1 MAVEFLQILLYST
14 CVCANMAQIL
24 RKKDTITVD
33 DMKKEAEREAR
44 TMWQFVRTFLKW
56 LVIAGVTGGIG
67 GLVGSAFH
75 LSVNWA
81 AAFRAA
87 HPWLLWLLPIGG
99 LLIAAIYRLTKMEN
113 KNTNAIIDAI
123 HFGDKVP
130 LLLVPA
136 IYLSTVIT
144 HLFGGSAGR
153 EGAALQIGG
162 SLGCY
167 IGQLFHLD
175 EKDMRIAT
183 LCGMSAV
190 FSALFGTPLT
200 ATIFALEVISVGVFY
215 YSALVPCIVASLA
228 ALAIS
233 NAFGIAPT
241 HFTFALTAAPR
252 LLLLRVAALAA
263 VCSLMSILFC
273 VTMHGTERLFAG
285 RIQNPWLRIAA
296 GGDAQPRV
304 LDAAGKEPLRAVHGH
319 AKEDAHE
326 RAHGGER
333 RHAQQQ
339 QPRRGRERERKVR
352 RRDAEGIRDRQRRE
366 RRDDARHERGV
377 IKHAHA
383 DDLEREDRRRQ
394 RRAEQGREHGAHAAE
409 RGDAH
414 VLFIEVEQ
422 LPDVT
427 AEAAADLQRSALAP
441 GAAAEQVRN
450 NGRQIDRRH
459 EQQRHLVAEVD
470 GVDDGVGVLV
480 FHFGQAV
487 NGRDEQAAYGQQP
500 QQPRVRGAKRRRP
513 VHAQVKGRA
522 DQPADA
528 AGHARDHEP
537 LEKRAHEL
545 PHGARLAF
553 GLFFHIVH
561 GDGVL
566 FAQNLRHISAYASTI
581 QQNLQKFHRHT

>member
-1 MAVEFLQILLYST
+1 MDAFHERTDDYNQSREKNQVWRWNFCKFCCIVLLFAPIRG
-14 CVCANMAQIL
+14 ANTH
-24 RKKDTITVD
+24 KKETITVD

-44 TMWQFVRTFLKW
+44 TMWQFIRTFLKW

-87 HPWLLWLLPIGG
+87 HPWLLWLLPVGG

-241 HFTFALTAAPR
+241 HFTFTLTAVPK

-263 VCSLMSILFC
+263 GGAIVVVLSLLVGTGDYNGAGMDVITRAIEGGQATPDAFFWKLLFTAVTLGSGFKGGEVVPTFFIGATLGCVLGGLLGIPAGFAAALGLVCVFCGAVNCPIASMVLSIELFGAGQLVHFALAC
-273 VTMHGTERLFAG
+273 GIAYMLSGYFGLYSSQKILYSKLRTEF
-285 RIQNPWLRIAA
+285 INI
-296 GGDAQPRV
+296 
-304 LDAAGKEPLRAVHGH
+304 H
-319 AKEDAHE
+319 AK
-326 RAHGGER
+326 
-333 RHAQQQ
+333 
-339 QPRRGRERERKVR
+339 
-352 RRDAEGIRDRQRRE
+352 
-366 RRDDARHERGV
+366 
-377 IKHAHA
+377 
-383 DDLEREDRRRQ
+383 
-394 RRAEQGREHGAHAAE
+394 
-409 RGDAH
+409 
-414 VLFIEVEQ
+414 
-422 LPDVT
+422 
-427 AEAAADLQRSALAP
+427 
-441 GAAAEQVRN
+441 
-450 NGRQIDRRH
+450 
-459 EQQRHLVAEVD
+459 
-470 GVDDGVGVLV
+470 
-480 FHFGQAV
+480 
-487 NGRDEQAAYGQQP
+487 
-500 QQPRVRGAKRRRP
+500 
-513 VHAQVKGRA
+513 
-522 DQPADA
+522 
-528 AGHARDHEP
+528 
-537 LEKRAHEL
+537 
-545 PHGARLAF
+545 
-553 GLFFHIVH
+553 
-561 GDGVL
+561 
-566 FAQNLRHISAYASTI
+566 
-581 QQNLQKFHRHT
+581 

>member
-1 MAVEFLQILLYST
+1 
-14 CVCANMAQIL
+14 MAQIL

-81 AAFRAA
+81 ATFRAA
-87 HPWLLWLLPIGG
+87 HPWLLWLLPVGG

-167 IGQLFHLD
+167 VGQLFRLD

-241 HFTFALTAAPR
+241 QFTFALTAVPK
-252 LLLLRVAALAA
+252 LLLLRARCRVLADEHPLLCDHARHGAAVFQPHPEHVAA
-263 VCSLMSILFC
+263 
-273 VTMHGTERLFAG
+273 H
-285 RIQNPWLRIAA
+285 
-296 GGDAQPRV
+296 
-304 LDAAGKEPLRAVHGH
+304 
-319 AKEDAHE
+319 
-326 RAHGGER
+326 
-333 RHAQQQ
+333 
-339 QPRRGRERERKVR
+339 RRGRRDRDRAVAARRHGGLQR
-352 RRDAEGIRDRQRRE
+352 RRHGRHHPRHRGRTGGARRVFLEAAVHRRHHRQR
-366 RRDDARHERGV
+366 
-377 IKHAHA
+377 
-383 DDLEREDRRRQ
+383 L
-394 RRAEQGREHGAHAAE
+394 QGR
-409 RGDAH
+409 
-414 VLFIEVEQ
+414 
-422 LPDVT
+422 
-427 AEAAADLQRSALAP
+427 
-441 GAAAEQVRN
+441 
-450 NGRQIDRRH
+450 
-459 EQQRHLVAEVD
+459 
-470 GVDDGVGVLV
+470 
-480 FHFGQAV
+480 
-487 NGRDEQAAYGQQP
+487 
-500 QQPRVRGAKRRRP
+500 
-513 VHAQVKGRA
+513 
-522 DQPADA
+522 
-528 AGHARDHEP
+528 
-537 LEKRAHEL
+537 
-545 PHGARLAF
+545 
-553 GLFFHIVH
+553 
-561 GDGVL
+561 
-566 FAQNLRHISAYASTI
+566 
-581 QQNLQKFHRHT
+581 

>member
-1 MAVEFLQILLYST
+1 MTVEFLQILLYST
-14 CVCANMAQIL
+14 WRMRQFGANTH
-24 RKKDTITVD
+24 KKDTNHRGRYE
-33 DMKKEAEREAR
+33 KEAEREAR

-56 LVIAGVTGGIG
+56 LIIAGVTGGIG

-81 AAFRAA
+81 ATFRAA
-87 HPWLLWLLPIGG
+87 HPVAAVAAAVGG

-241 HFTFALTAAPR
+241 QFTFALTAVPK

-273 VTMHGTERLFAG
+273 VTMHGTERLFAS
-285 RIQNPWLRIAA
+285 RIPNTWLRIAA
-296 GGDAQPRV
+296 GGAIVVVLSLLVGTGDYNGAGMDVITRAIEGGQAAPGRV
-304 LDAAGKEPLRAVHGH
+304 FLEAAVHGRH
-319 AKEDAHE
+319 HRQRVQGRRG
-326 RAHGGER
+326 RADVFHR
-333 RHAQQQ
+333 RHARLRARRAAWYSGRICRGARARVRVL
-339 QPRRGRERERKVR
+339 RRG
-352 RRDAEGIRDRQRRE
+352 
-366 RRDDARHERGV
+366 
-377 IKHAHA
+377 
-383 DDLEREDRRRQ
+383 
-394 RRAEQGREHGAHAAE
+394 
-409 RGDAH
+409 
-414 VLFIEVEQ
+414 Q
-422 LPDVT
+422 LPDRVNG
-427 AEAAADLQRSALAP
+427 AEHRTLRR
-441 GAAAEQVRN
+441 GAARVLRARVRHRLHAL
-450 NGRQIDRRH
+450 GLLWAL
-459 EQQRHLVAEVD
+459 QQPEDPLFQAPD
-470 GVDDGVGVLV
+470 GVY
-480 FHFGQAV
+480 Q
-487 NGRDEQAAYGQQP
+487 Y
-500 QQPRVRGAKRRRP
+500 PREIKCKR
-513 VHAQVKGRA
+513 
-522 DQPADA
+522 
-528 AGHARDHEP
+528 HARTRNVSGH
-537 LEKRAHEL
+537 
-545 PHGARLAF
+545 
-553 GLFFHIVH
+553 FF
-561 GDGVL
+561 
-566 FAQNLRHISAYASTI
+566 
-581 QQNLQKFHRHT
+581 

>member
-1 MAVEFLQILLYST
+1 MV
-14 CVCANMAQIL
+14 QIL

-44 TMWQFVRTFLKW
+44 TMWEFICTFLKW

-167 IGQLFHLD
+167 VGQLFHLD

-296 GGDAQPRV
+296 GGAIVVVLTLLVGTGGLQRRRHGRHHPRHRGR
-304 LDAAGKEPLRAVHGH
+304 AGRAGRIFLEAAVH
-319 AKEDAHE
+319 
-326 RAHGGER
+326 R
-333 RHAQQQ
+333 RHHRQRVQG
-339 QPRRGRERERKVR
+339 RRGRADVFH
-352 RRDAEGIRDRQRRE
+352 RRDARLCARRT
-366 RRDDARHERGV
+366 ARHPGRVCRG
-377 IKHAHA
+377 A
-383 DDLEREDRRRQ
+383 
-394 RRAEQGREHGAHAAE
+394 RARV
-409 RGDAH
+409 R
-414 VLFIEVEQ
+414 VLRCGQ
-422 LPDVT
+422 LPDRVDR
-427 AEAAADLQRSALAP
+427 AEHRALRR
-441 GAAAEQVRN
+441 GAARVLCTRVRHRLYALWLLRALQQPEDPLFQAE
-450 NGRQIDRRH
+450 
-459 EQQRHLVAEVD
+459 D
-470 GVDDGVGVLV
+470 GVYQ
-480 FHFGQAV
+480 H
-487 NGRDEQAAYGQQP
+487 
-500 QQPRVRGAKRRRP
+500 PRKIKCKR
-513 VHAQVKGRA
+513 
-522 DQPADA
+522 
-528 AGHARDHEP
+528 HART
-537 LEKRAHEL
+537 RNVS
-545 PHGARLAF
+545 GQF
-553 GLFFHIVH
+553 
-561 GDGVL
+561 
-566 FAQNLRHISAYASTI
+566 
-581 QQNLQKFHRHT
+581 